1 MRDTIIVIHY
11 QKETRSP
18 DFVLPLTVHLEHES
32 ERWTATCLELGTS
45 TFGDTLDKVRQELHE
60 AITLQ
65 LNEVDR
71 LGFITDYLEE
81 NRVPIIRLP
90 DAGASNESPFA
101 LAST

>member
-1 MRDTIIVIHY
+1 MRDTIIAIHY

-18 DFVLPLTVHLEHES
+18 DFVLPLTIHLEHEG
-32 ERWTATCLELGTS
+32 EQWTGTCLELGTS
-45 TFGDTLDKVRQELHE
+45 TFGDTFEEVRKELHE

-65 LNEVDR
+65 LNEVER

-81 NRVPIIRLP
+81 NRVPVIRLP
-90 DAGASNESPFA
+90 DAGASNGSPFA